1 VGDVEGL
8 FCAISYNSITVIQV
22 IASVYR
28 SVYMSFSGQQEKD
41 EQKKKEKSL
50 SFLRRRKR
58 RYDIGKAMLLFL
70 QRNTDR
76 CHHSTYNAESNEPL
90 DGTLPLCIIIFHP
103 ITHHLSLNKGMDHL
117 CFYDECLSNVC
128 TSFLHTTQTFKAHD
142 FALPQPSLYRCW
154 HL

>member
-58 RYDIGKAMLLFL
+58 RYDIGKAMLLFCKGT
-70 QRNTDR
+70 QTD
-76 CHHSTYNAESNEPL
+76 A
-90 DGTLPLCIIIFHP
+90 
-103 ITHHLSLNKGMDHL
+103 
-117 CFYDECLSNVC
+117 
-128 TSFLHTTQTFKAHD
+128 TTQHTM
-142 FALPQPSLYRCW
+142 LNPMNL
-154 HL
+154 